1 MDVLSG
7 YSTYQIENEEMTNS
21 RDDILQRIDKAKF
34 GMNSVAPVREYETSS
49 SLSRDQLLDLLEDRI
64 VDYKATFTRSANIGA
79 TIAELISQHSLNKIV
94 IPEGL
99 PPDWVNAIKDTN
111 LSSADLDAFDAV
123 VTASE
128 VAIAVTGTIVL
139 NHSRSNQGRRAISL
153 VPDTHI
159 CVINAKDVVGT
170 VVEAVRRLNPLDHQT
185 WISGPS
191 ATSDIELERV
201 EGVHGP
207 RNLYVV
213 LDLG

>member
-1 MDVLSG
+1 
-7 YSTYQIENEEMTNS
+7 MTS
-21 RDDILQRIDKAKF
+21 ARDDILKRIDNAKL
-34 GMNSVAPVREYETSS
+34 GMSAVSPARDYQTSS
-49 SLSRDQLLDLLEDRI
+49 SLTPDQLLELLEDRI
-64 VDYKATFTRSANIGA
+64 VDYKATFTRTTDVPA
-79 TIAELISQHSLNKIV
+79 TIAELISRHSLKKIV

-99 PPDWVNAIKDTN
+99 ASHWVSAIKDTS
-111 LSSADLDAFDAV
+111 LSSADLDEFDAV
-123 VTASE
+123 ITASE

-139 NHSRSNQGRRAISL
+139 NHSQSNQGRRAISL

-207 RNLYVV
+207 RNLHVV